1 MPLIKTI
8 EDGNTKTEIHD
19 LMGGVGNLSA
29 DEVLDRTGV
38 KAGTFTEIQP
48 DGTKITYTV
57 EEVCLRNGHNTAH

>member
-29 DEVLDRTGV
+29 DDVLERTGA

-57 EEVCLRNGHNTAH
+57 EEVRLSYNHNAAH